1 MQHTC
6 KSSNAVALVPASGTT
21 KTLKQLEKI
30 LFPYNDF
37 VELFNWDKPGYP
49 PCGLLNCG
57 NSCFA
62 NVVLQCL
69 AYMWPLVAYLLE
81 KGHRREC
88 RVVDACL
95 WISCRSQLVSSIHR
109 HKFCYCPRIAS
120 PGEEHVVDA
129 DFDSSDTASLDDD
142 QKMQGV
148 IAKGDSCVV
157 CGNLTK
163 KQCAGCKLVR
173 YCSEACQSS
182 HWRSG
187 HKTKCKDFQL
197 SGKLNSMQSASIQH
211 TCRSSNAVALI
222 LFPYNDFVELF
233 NWDKPGYP
241 PCGLLNCGNSCFA
254 NVVLQCL
261 AYTRLLVASLLEKG
275 HRRECRRNDWCFL
288 CEFQKHV
295 EKATNTRHPFS
306 PINILSWLPN
316 IDSNLGYRKQED
328 AHEFMRFAIDT
339 MQSVCLDE
347 FGGEKALHPS
357 SQETTL
363 IQHIFGGHLQSQVAI
378 HYIYETKC
386 LEDNKYMFPEY
397 LSCICYIPFLSV
409 K

>member
-1 MQHTC
+1 MH
-6 KSSNAVALVPASGTT
+6 VSG
-21 KTLKQLEKI
+21 
-30 LFPYNDF
+30 FPVDLNWFLHFIVTSF
-37 VELFNWDKPGYP
+37 VIVL
-49 PCGLLNCG
+49 GLLH
-57 NSCFA
+57 
-62 NVVLQCL
+62 
-69 AYMWPLVAYLLE
+69 LV
-81 KGHRREC
+81 KNM
-88 RVVDACL
+88 
-95 WISCRSQLVSSIHR
+95 SS
-109 HKFCYCPRIAS
+109 KYF
-120 PGEEHVVDA
+120 VVDA

-197 SGKLNSMQSASIQH
+197 SGKLNSMQSASMQNR
-211 TCRSSNAVALI
+211 CRSSNAVALVPASGTTKTLKQLEKI

-241 PCGLLNCGNSCFA
+241 PCGLLNCGNRLMLPCQCLLQNYLFLCLHSFRSFSSHISHASVWSFRPQCSILFWLLCSCFA

-261 AYTRLLVASLLEKG
+261 AYTRPLVAYLLEKG
-275 HRRECRRNDWCFL
+275 HWRECRRNDWCFL

-306 PINILSWLPN
+306 PINILSRLPN
-316 IDSNLGYRKQED
+316 IGSNLGYGKQED

-363 IQHIFGGHLQSQVAI
+363 IQHIFGGHLQSQNAWRLADFLPVVLKFKGGSEAYSPI
-378 HYIYETKC
+378 SFVN
-386 LEDNKYMFPEY
+386 LE
-397 LSCICYIPFLSV
+397 L
-409 K
+409 